1 MPSSSEPDSSLFTNL
16 NSFIKK
22 LFKGKKRAGEA
33 QEPSKLRDTLEEL
46 IDEHIEDG
54 GQPIPLEEREFL
66 GNLVRFTELT
76 AANVM
81 VPRIDIIAVPL
92 DVAEDELLATFT
104 RSRLQRLPVYRNTLD
119 EVLGV
124 IHVQDVL
131 SWSVSSKK
139 LNLKSIMKEVMF
151 ISPAMRALDL
161 MYKMR
166 EKSSRLAIVVDEYGG
181 VDGLVTLTT
190 IVEEIVGE
198 MHDDQDSHDKDLDK
212 KDDGSII
219 ADGRHALEEI
229 EESMGV
235 PLMVDDLEDDV
246 ETIGGLVTSLA
257 GHVPIRGEL
266 INHPKVP
273 VQFEVVEADPR
284 RVKRVKIRMDGN

>member
-1 MPSSSEPDSSLFTNL
+1 MPSSSEPDPSLFTHL
-16 NSFIKK
+16 NGLIKK
-22 LFKGKKRAGEA
+22 LFKVKKRSGEL
-33 QEPSKLRDTLEEL
+33 QEQSNLRETLEEL
-46 IDEHIEDG
+46 IDEHMEDG

-66 GNLVRFTELT
+66 GNLVSFTELT
-76 AANVM
+76 AADVM
-81 VPRIDIIAVPL
+81 IPRIDIIAVPL
-92 DVAEDELLATFT
+92 DVSEDELLATFT

-124 IHVQDVL
+124 IHVQDIL
-131 SWSVSSKK
+131 SWSVSGKQ

-198 MHDDQDSHDKDLDK
+198 IHNDQDNQDKDFDK

-219 ADGRHALEEI
+219 ADGRHALDEI
-229 EESMGV
+229 EESMGIT
-235 PLMVDDLEDDV
+235 LMVDDLEDDV

-266 INHPKVP
+266 ITHPKVP
-273 VQFEVVEADPR
+273 VHFEVVDADPR
-284 RVKRVKIRMDGN
+284 RVKRVKIWISGT

>member
-1 MPSSSEPDSSLFTNL
+1 MPSSSEPDPSLFIRL
-16 NSFIKK
+16 NGLIKK
-22 LFKGKKRAGEA
+22 LLKVKKRTGEV
-33 QEPSKLRDTLEEL
+33 QEPSKLRHTLEEL

-54 GQPIPLEEREFL
+54 GHPIPLEEREFL

-92 DVAEDELLATFT
+92 DVTEDELLATFT

-131 SWSVSSKK
+131 SWSVSGKK

-198 MHDDQDSHDKDLDK
+198 IHTDQDNHDKDLDK

-219 ADGRHALEEI
+219 ADGRHALDEI

-284 RVKRVKIRMDGN
+284 RVKRVKIRMGGN